1 MTAKVALTDAS
12 LFSRLTQYLD
22 GMFQLLA
29 THAHLSGERLA
40 LPVSVSHIQLNKPMP
55 PNASIILHAS
65 SALTGDAWV
74 VDDKEVI
81 LWCSNIKLK
90 AA

>member
-1 MTAKVALTDAS
+1 
-12 LFSRLTQYLD
+12 
-22 GMFQLLA
+22 
-29 THAHLSGERLA
+29 
-40 LPVSVSHIQLNKPMP
+40 MP